1 MDVYHLLDGKIW
13 SSFFY
18 HMSFGG
24 KQKLSSTLEAK
35 ILKSDF
41 VLPLEPRMGLWG
53 AGLVRRLI

>member
-1 MDVYHLLDGKIW
+1 
-13 SSFFY
+13 
-18 HMSFGG
+18 MSFGG